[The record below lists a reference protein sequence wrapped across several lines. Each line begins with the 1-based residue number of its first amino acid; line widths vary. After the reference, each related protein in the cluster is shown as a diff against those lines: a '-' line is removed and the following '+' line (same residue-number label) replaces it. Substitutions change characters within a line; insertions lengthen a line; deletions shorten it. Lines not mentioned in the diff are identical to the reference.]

1 MEAYLSAMLKQV
13 DSSLLD
19 AWERMQNPDFSRA
32 ETTLAMPGAEEAA
45 QDITRDR
52 KAFTAAIRARL
63 FALLHAC
70 ATEDWEEAE
79 AVLGEAAGAGASP
92 EDGEGE
98 LWTADRLKTTFSAY
112 TATHQG
118 PRLDPEGRN
127 QRHTYVQPK
136 PGDSR
141 FLVVQQMLVDT
152 GELNDWALEVEVDLV
167 ASREAR
173 QAVLQLVR
181 CGEFR

>member
-1 MEAYLSAMLKQV
+1 M

-19 AWERMQNPDFSRA
+19 AWERMQNPDFIRNQIA
-32 ETTLAMPGAEEAA
+32 LAIPGAEAAA

-79 AVLGEAAGAGASP
+79 AVLSEAAGEGVP
-92 EDGEGE
+92 PTDGEGE
-98 LWTADRLKTTFSAY
+98 PWTAERLQTTFRAY

-136 PGDSR
+136 PDDPR
-141 FLVVQQMLVDT
+141 KLVVQQMLVDT
-152 GELNDWALEVEVDLV
+152 EELNDWALELEVDLA

-173 QAVLQLVR
+173 QAVLRLVR